1 MTTIADVLIIGG
13 GPTGLY
19 ASFYAGLRDLSV
31 VLFEA
36 QAELGGKINFY
47 PEKMVWDVGALPP
60 TKEESQRTLD

>member
-36 QAELGGKINFY
+36 
-47 PEKMVWDVGALPP
+47 
-60 TKEESQRTLD
+60 

>member
-31 VLFEA
+31 VLFK
-36 QAELGGKINFY
+36 AELGGRSISILKNGL
-47 PEKMVWDVGALPP
+47 DVGALPP
-60 TKEESQRTLD
+60 TKERKSKNT

>member
-47 PEKMVWDVGALPP
+47 PEKMVHYRQPRGRKSKN
-60 TKEESQRTLD
+60 T

>member
-47 PEKMVWDVGALPP
+47 PEKWSGMWVHCRPP
-60 TKEESQRTLD
+60 RKESQRTLD